1 MEIKFVDLTPIHK
14 IIRKQISD
22 TFLRIFDNGWF
33 IKGSEVSNFERE
45 FAAYCGTKYAISCAN
60 GLDALYLILK
70 AYEIGT
76 GDEVIIPSHTF
87 IATALAVSYTGA
99 KPVFVDCN
107 MDDYNINTELI
118 EEKINKNTKAII
130 AVHLY
135 GQCADMAKI
144 QKIAQKY
151 KLKIIEDSAQAHGA
165 LYKNKKTGNLGDAS
179 GFSFYPGK
187 NLGALGDG
195 GAITTNDLQLAQKIS
210 AIANYGSKEKYTHL
224 YKGVNSRLDEIQAA
238 FLRIKLKNLDT
249 WNKRR
254 QEIANLY
261 LAGITNKKI
270 TKPVVQKNNIHV
282 WHLFVVRTKNR
293 SSFQK
298 YLLKNKINTLIHY
311 PIAIH
316 NQKAYSDCGYTDK
329 NLPIATQIAN
339 EAISLPLYYGLTN
352 KEIKYI
358 IDTINKY

>member
-14 IIRKQISD
+14 IIRKQIGN

-33 IKGSEVSNFERE
+33 IKGSEVNNFEKE
-45 FAAYCGTKYAISCAN
+45 FAAYCGTKYAVSCAN
-60 GLDALYLILK
+60 GLDALFLILK

-87 IATALAVSYTGA
+87 IATALAVSNTGA
-99 KPVFVDCN
+99 KPIFVDCN
-107 MDDYNINTELI
+107 LSDYTINTNLI
-118 EEKINKNTKAII
+118 EEKISKNTKAII
-130 AVHLY
+130 VVHLY

-151 KLKIIEDSAQAHGA
+151 KLKVIEDSAQAHGA
-165 LYKNKKTGNLGDAS
+165 LYKKKKAGNLGDAS

-238 FLRIKLKNLDT
+238 FLRIKLRNLDT

-261 LAGITNKKI
+261 LKGITNKKI
-270 TKPVVQKNNIHV
+270 TKPIIRKNNTHV

-293 SSFQK
+293 SDFQK
-298 YLLKNKINTLIHY
+298 YLLENKINTLIHY

-329 NLPIATQIAN
+329 DLPVASQIAN
-339 EAISLPLYYGLTN
+339 EVISLPLYYGLTN

-358 IDTINKY
+358 INTINKY